1 MDADS
6 RLMRGDKP
14 FVFTN
19 CLTGEGI
26 ADVVALIR
34 RNVFF
39 DLEPARERAR

>member
-1 MDADS
+1 MEADS
-6 RLMRGDKP
+6 RLMRSGRP

-34 RNVFF
+34 RNVLF
-39 DLEPARERAR
+39 DMPVAQEPRR